1 VDRDD
6 VYAATARERRRLAD
20 LIGSLDE
27 VQLATPSLC
36 AEWDVK
42 TVGAHLVS
50 NVIGGPAAIARLGL
64 RYRSLSRAT
73 NVLAQRRARSP
84 AAEIAEDLHRLA
96 DRRYPNMPPRGDK
109 GPLADVL
116 VHSAD
121 IRLPLGMPF
130 DPDPQLAAEALDRL
144 AQS

>member
-1 VDRDD
+1 LHAPRT
-6 VYAATARERRRLAD
+6 YWRNA
-20 LIGSLDE
+20 
-27 VQLATPSLC
+27 
-36 AEWDVK
+36 
-42 TVGAHLVS
+42 
-50 NVIGGPAAIARLGL
+50 
-64 RYRSLSRAT
+64 
-73 NVLAQRRARSP
+73 RARSP

-144 AQS
+144 AQSSPNFIVPLTRLRGIRLRANDINRTWRDGEEISGPAAALMLVVCGRTSFIDQLDGPGLPLLRQRISG